1 MKKTRMTLDDEVVV
15 GFENFDAWCWK
26 VEKNRVD
33 GYAWRGTS
41 RRGM

>member
-1 MKKTRMTLDDEVVV
+1 MTLTTLDDDDDEAV

-26 VEKNRVD
+26 VGKNRVD